1 MAEFLTTK
9 EVAALLRIKERKV
22 YELVT
27 RREIPVSRVTGKLL
41 FPRALI
47 ETWVRQ
53 NIDFCGGSE
62 SLSEIP
68 AVLAGSHDPLLD
80 WALRESG
87 SEIATYFDGSGD
99 GLDRLAAHKA
109 LAAGLHIAEGELEG
123 EGSAPG
129 WNAARVAE
137 QLAGEPVVLLE
148 WAWRHRGFVVPRG
161 NPKGVNGLDDLVGLR
176 FVPRQAGS
184 GSEILFTRLLAEH
197 RLDVAALGLVDPP
210 ARDETEV
217 AQAVAQGRA
226 DVGLAVAT
234 AARQFQLDFLPL
246 MQERFD
252 LAVWR
257 RHAFEP
263 PFQALLA
270 FCATPAFRARADEL
284 GGYDVSGLGRV
295 HYNGP

>member
-53 NIDFCGGSE
+53 NIDYCGGGE
-62 SLSEIP
+62 SLVEIP

-99 GLDRLAAHKA
+99 GLDRMAARKA
-109 LAAGLHIAEGELEG
+109 LAAGLHIAEGESGPPE
-123 EGSAPG
+123 
-129 WNAARVAE
+129 WNSARVAE

-184 GSEILFTRLLAEH
+184 GSQILFTRLLAEH
-197 RLDVAALGLVDPP
+197 RLDASALDLVDPP

-226 DVGLAVAT
+226 DVGLAVST

-246 MQERFD
+246 VHERFD

-270 FCATPAFRARADEL
+270 FCATTAFRARAEEL